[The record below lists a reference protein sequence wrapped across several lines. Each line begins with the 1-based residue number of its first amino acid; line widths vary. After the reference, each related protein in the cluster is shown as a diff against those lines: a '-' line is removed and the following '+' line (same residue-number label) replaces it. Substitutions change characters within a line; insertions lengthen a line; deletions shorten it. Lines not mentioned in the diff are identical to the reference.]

1 MKDLVKRVKS
11 FIIFDFPLETAFI
24 TTQFTDTHKKLQTE
38 IPGWSTTATRQ
49 KLISNYWFTYV
60 AGHFAIMFGLAVLVI
75 FLWSAFQQSDF
86 YLFSVLIAGLL
97 SFPVLYLFHYQPYF
111 SSIFLPL
118 LETIKETF
126 EHKQIEQL
134 EKCRQAQL
142 SNFALVLLFYV
153 FDKTA
158 GMNRL
163 QCNDQSAELMMK
175 LYGID
180 KGSIKKSL
188 ELIIGKRKNLPTRK
202 MTEIQNRFT
211 EAYQFF
217 EELQFPKGVHMLQ
230 DLEMRF
236 TKQLNL
242 EQSS

>member
-1 MKDLVKRVKS
+1 MKDFVKRAMS
-11 FIIFDFPLETAFI
+11 FITFDFPLETAYI
-24 TTQFTDTHKKLQTE
+24 GTDFAVTHKKLQAE
-38 IPGWSTTATRQ
+38 IPGWSTKATRQ
-49 KLISNYWFTYV
+49 KIISTYWFTYV
-60 AGHFAIMFGLAVLVI
+60 AGHFAIMLGLPVLVF
-75 FLWSAFQQSDF
+75 FLWHGLGQSNF
-86 YLFSVLIAGLL
+86 YMLSVLFAGVL
-97 SFPVLYLFHYQPYF
+97 SYSVLYLFHYRPYF
-111 SSIFLPL
+111 SSIFLPR
-118 LETIKETF
+118 LETAKEVY
-126 EHKQIEQL
+126 ECKQREQM

-142 SNFALVLLFYV
+142 SNFALALVFYV
-153 FDKTA
+153 FDKTT

-211 EAYQFF
+211 EAYKFF

-236 TKQLNL
+236 TKQLN
-242 EQSS
+242 

>member
-1 MKDLVKRVKS
+1 ML
-11 FIIFDFPLETAFI
+11 
-24 TTQFTDTHKKLQTE
+24 
-38 IPGWSTTATRQ
+38 
-49 KLISNYWFTYV
+49 
-60 AGHFAIMFGLAVLVI
+60 
-75 FLWSAFQQSDF
+75 
-86 YLFSVLIAGLL
+86 SVLFAGVL
-97 SFPVLYLFHYQPYF
+97 SYSVLYLFHYRPYF
-111 SSIFLPL
+111 SSIFLPRL
-118 LETIKETF
+118 QTAKEIY
-126 EHKQIEQL
+126 EGKQREQL

-142 SNFALVLLFYV
+142 SNFALALVFYV
-153 FDKTA
+153 FDKTT

-217 EELQFPKGVHMLQ
+217 EELQFRKGI
-230 DLEMRF
+230 RGAI
-236 TKQLNL
+236 
-242 EQSS
+242 

>member
-1 MKDLVKRVKS
+1 LSR
-11 FIIFDFPLETAFI
+11 LETF
-24 TTQFTDTHKKLQTE
+24 
-38 IPGWSTTATRQ
+38 
-49 KLISNYWFTYV
+49 
-60 AGHFAIMFGLAVLVI
+60 
-75 FLWSAFQQSDF
+75 
-86 YLFSVLIAGLL
+86 
-97 SFPVLYLFHYQPYF
+97 
-111 SSIFLPL
+111 
-118 LETIKETF
+118 KEAY
-126 EHKQIEQL
+126 ERKQIEQL

-188 ELIIGKRKNLPTRK
+188 ELIIGKWKNLPTRK

-211 EAYQFF
+211 EAYKFF

-236 TKQLNL
+236 TKQLNW
-242 EQSS
+242 EKSN